1 MKAYA
6 HAWLAFKAIERLE
19 HAKLAESNKK
29 FAESLKDWFHNHRDG
44 VIKGAWYPDE
54 IIKDNKTSHILKIT
68 PDDKAKNKFK
78 SMPNTYLSYKFGKKS
93 SLFKK
98 SFVID
103 KTTNLPDRCES
114 IAQAVIDNLKMQE
127 KEQKGSPVSPTD
139 NHVATLMFMLSHY
152 IADAHV
158 PFHCDSRSLSDG
170 CDLHGYVEKLWDE
183 EIKKYY
189 LVDENNKRFI
199 YNPSGYPLLNDEEK
213 TNHNNSFLKKVED
226 NIKKRKFLISW
237 GNNNNNVWDF
247 MSAVCQYSYLMSYGL
262 VPQGND
268 EKNVTLDNW
277 QNLPGKT
284 ISYEELSI
292 SVLTDAID
300 SIARIWLRVWRK
312 YMKWE
317 KGQRKKKKD

>member
-1 MKAYA
+1 MKTINVSFII
-6 HAWLAFKAIERLE
+6 HQ
-19 HAKLAESNKK
+19 
-29 FAESLKDWFHNHRDG
+29 
-44 VIKGAWYPDE
+44 DE
-54 IIKDNKTSHILKIT
+54 
-68 PDDKAKNKFK
+68 
-78 SMPNTYLSYKFGKKS
+78 Y
-93 SLFKK
+93 
-98 SFVID
+98 
-103 KTTNLPDRCES
+103 
-114 IAQAVIDNLKMQE
+114 
-127 KEQKGSPVSPTD
+127 
-139 NHVATLMFMLSHY
+139 
-152 IADAHV
+152 
-158 PFHCDSRSLSDG
+158 
-170 CDLHGYVEKLWDE
+170 
-183 EIKKYY
+183 
-189 LVDENNKRFI
+189 
-199 YNPSGYPLLNDEEK
+199 
-213 TNHNNSFLKKVED
+213 